1 MIWVVFRP
9 QCDAV
14 PNPNGEAW
22 ITQLRGYEVDGDIMP
37 HGGIV
42 LKEMRLSDPITWET
56 VDQVTGYDPSG
67 TALVKTHRI
76 RHERKIIRTV
86 QSKDMAAPL
95 YVCEPIEHDA
105 QILQS
110 LRDGWWYQ
118 GFYKVED
125 IPLRSVME
133 ASETAKKEATSEPVG
148 ARSQT
153 AGGVPGSGPK
163 AGADRK

>member
-22 ITQLRGYEVDGDIMP
+22 IIQLRGYEVDKDIVP
-37 HGGIV
+37 QGGIV
-42 LKEMRLSDPITWET
+42 LKEVRLSDHVTYET
-56 VDQVTGYDPSG
+56 VDQVVGYDPSG
-67 TALVKTHRI
+67 AALIKTSRV

-86 QSKDMAAPL
+86 QSKDMSAPL
-95 YVCEPIEHDA
+95 YICEPIEHDA

-118 GFYKVED
+118 GFYKQED
-125 IPLRSVME
+125 IPRRSVIE
-133 ASETAKKEATSEPVG
+133 ATEAKQTEATSEPIG

-153 AGGVPGSGPK
+153 AGGSIK
-163 AGADRK
+163 AGTITK